1 MLVYFDLR
9 KLSEI
14 SKGVG
19 KTTLVQKLV
28 NNLKDAG
35 VPCNGFYTQEVRQGG
50 KRIGFDVVTLDG
62 KNGIL
67 SRVKPQDGNRRE
79 CRVGQYVVDV
89 PAFESLV
96 LPLLR
101 TQASTPQVL
110 VLDEIG
116 KMEMFSQGFV
126 TSVQRI
132 LAQPDSTVLT
142 TIPIPKGKPIP
153 LVEQIRSNKN
163 VFLVN
168 LSKSNRDDESLK
180 EEIVKTLMS
189 SLGK

>member
-67 SRVKPQDGNRRE
+67 SRVKTQDGNRRE

>member
-1 MLVYFDLR
+1 MSYKHVA
-9 KLSEI
+9 I
-14 SKGVG
+14 TGPPGVG
-19 KTTLVQKLV
+19 KTTLVQKIVKILQ
-28 NNLKDAG
+28 DAG
-35 VPCNGFYTQEVRQGG
+35 LPCSGFYTQEVRQGG

-62 KNGIL
+62 KTGIL
-67 SRVKPQDGNRRE
+67 SRVKSQDGNRRE

-89 PAFESLV
+89 PAFESLA

-101 TQASTPQVL
+101 TQTSSPQIL

-126 TSVQRI
+126 TNVQRI
-132 LAQPDSTVLT
+132 LAQPGTTVLA

-153 LVEQIRSNKN
+153 LVEQIRNNKN

-168 LSKSNRDDESLK
+168 LSKANRDDEDLK
-180 EEIVKTLMS
+180 EEIVKTLKS

>member
-1 MLVYFDLR
+1 MSYKHVA
-9 KLSEI
+9 I
-14 SKGVG
+14 TGPPGVG
-19 KTTLVQKLV
+19 KTTLVQKIV
-28 NNLKDAG
+28 KNLKDAG
-35 VPCNGFYTQEVRQGG
+35 VPCSGFYTQEVRQGG

-67 SRVKPQDGNRRE
+67 SRVKPQDGSRRE

-101 TQASTPQVL
+101 TQPSSPQVL

-132 LAQPDSTVLT
+132 LAQPDATVLT

-153 LVEQIRSNKN
+153 LVEQIRNGKN

-168 LSKSNRDDESLK
+168 LSKANRDDESLK
-180 EEIVKTLMS
+180 EEIIKTLMS

>member
-1 MLVYFDLR
+1 MYKPPPCIV
-9 KLSEI
+9 S
-14 SKGVG
+14 VG